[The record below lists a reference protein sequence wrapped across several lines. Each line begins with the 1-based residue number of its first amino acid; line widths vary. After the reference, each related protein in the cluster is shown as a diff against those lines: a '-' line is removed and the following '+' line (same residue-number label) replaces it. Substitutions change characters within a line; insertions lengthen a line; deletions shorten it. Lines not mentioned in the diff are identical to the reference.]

1 MAKKK
6 KLNILGIVFAA
17 LVLVGLVLVIVGMCT
32 GIITA
37 TVLDKSTAIGMFD
50 DVWDTLAKL
59 SETANKLNTD
69 VTIPSR
75 TFTLIAFIVTLVGS
89 VVLLAHAALK
99 LVGKDIKLL
108 GLVGGAVT
116 VIGAILILVAGLVLA
131 GQFNTYYKM
140 DVYSAG
146 VGIWL
151 GFIGGLVAGACGIL
165 SALNIGGK
173 K

>member
-6 KLNILGIVFAA
+6 SLNVLGIVFAA
-17 LVLVGLVLVIVGMCT
+17 LVLVGLALVIVGMCT

-37 TVLDKSTAIGMFD
+37 TALGKSTSTGMFD
-50 DVWDTLAKL
+50 DEWEALAKL

-75 TFTLIAFIVTLVGS
+75 TFTLVAFIITLIGA
-89 VVLLAHAALK
+89 VVLLAHAVLK
-99 LVGKDIKLL
+99 LVGKDIKLI

-151 GFIGGLVAGACGIL
+151 GFIGGLVAGAAGLL
-165 SALNIGGK
+165 SALNIGNK
-173 K
+173 